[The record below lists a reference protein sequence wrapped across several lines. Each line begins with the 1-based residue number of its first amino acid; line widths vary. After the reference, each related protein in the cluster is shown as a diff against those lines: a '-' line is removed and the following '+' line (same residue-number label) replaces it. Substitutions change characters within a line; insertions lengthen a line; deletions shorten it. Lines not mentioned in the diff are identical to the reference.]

1 MQRVTHY
8 SAAFQTAAGI
18 EPKLIQVLT
27 LIRMSV
33 YIVTLQAIVKQ
44 AYKRKTPL
52 CAILFFF
59 NYSGI
64 AEDDLKKNSVFFL
77 FEKGGISV
85 NYVTSLSKQ

>member
-52 CAILFFF
+52 CAILFF

-64 AEDDLKKNSVFFL
+64 AEDDLKQNSMFFL
-77 FEKGGISV
+77 FEKG
-85 NYVTSLSKQ
+85 

>member
-8 SAAFQTAAGI
+8 SAVFQTAAGI

-52 CAILFFF
+52 CAILFF

-64 AEDDLKKNSVFFL
+64 AEDDLKKKFNVFP
-77 FEKGGISV
+77 I
-85 NYVTSLSKQ
+85 

>member
-1 MQRVTHY
+1 
-8 SAAFQTAAGI
+8 
-18 EPKLIQVLT
+18 
-27 LIRMSV
+27 
-33 YIVTLQAIVKQ
+33 VKQ

-52 CAILFFF
+52 CAILFF

-64 AEDDLKKNSVFFL
+64 AEDDLKQNSMFFL